1 MLGGSMGLLPGDHKH
16 FKPRETS
23 MQRIVSVALGLALA
37 VVVGT
42 VGADD
47 KGAKVADVFNFKMK
61 KLDGKDANLAAYQG
75 KVVLFV
81 NVASQCGLTPQYKE
95 LEALHEKYAE
105 KGLAIV
111 GVPANDFGKQEPGT
125 DLEIAKFCKDNYNV
139 KFDMLSKVS
148 VKGDTKCDLY
158 KYLTTQKIAGGPEGE
173 VSWNF
178 EKFLVGRDGK
188 VVGRFAP
195 RTKPDAKEV
204 IDAIEAALAK
214 KAN

>member
-1 MLGGSMGLLPGDHKH
+1 
-16 FKPRETS
+16 

-47 KGAKVADVFNFKMK
+47 KGAKVADVFKFKMK
-61 KLDGKDANLAAYQG
+61 KLDGKEVDLAAYQG

-95 LEALHEKYAE
+95 LETLHEKYAE

-111 GVPANDFGKQEPGT
+111 GVPANDFGKQEPGS

-158 KYLTTQKIAGGPEGE
+158 KYLTGQKIAGGPEGE

-188 VVGRFAP
+188 VVGRFSP

-204 IDAIEAALAK
+204 IAAIEAELAK
-214 KAN
+214 K